1 MDIKTIHKF
10 KNNTEGEFVCTT
22 KLHVIEVV
30 ARLDSAFECR
40 NEMFLFNMGISYDT
54 IKEIIEEKTYIE
66 SIEYDTY
73 HNTQWLK
80 EGTKK
85 GVLIMINLVNTV
97 NKKRERIKRREYL
110 FYRNNSPELF

>member
-10 KNNTEGEFVCTT
+10 KNHTLKEFVCTT

-30 ARLDSAFECR
+30 ARLESAFECK

-66 SIEYDTY
+66 SIEYDIY
-73 HNTQWLK
+73 IQ
-80 EGTKK
+80 GSKK

-97 NKKRERIKRREYL
+97 NKKREEIKRKEYL